1 MKVDP
6 KAKSTT
12 SVRGM
17 SSEQYR
23 TRDTRVE
30 HHYHNTYGDRYGYYQ
45 SQPYFYVGGGYS
57 SIFYYSML
65 DWSIHRRA
73 QWYYHNQSL
82 VAQNATMQ
90 TQMQNAELQ
99 AEIAKL
105 KAGGLAVNSNYIDS
119 EYQGKEDLMY
129 SDDFVNAAYNP
140 SVTQPPVAKSSGAG
154 KTILIVLACLVLGGV
169 FIYFVW
175 IKDWK

>member
-1 MKVDP
+1 
-6 KAKSTT
+6 
-12 SVRGM
+12 
-17 SSEQYR
+17 
-23 TRDTRVE
+23 
-30 HHYHNTYGDRYGYYQ
+30 
-45 SQPYFYVGGGYS
+45 
-57 SIFYYSML
+57 
-65 DWSIHRRA
+65 
-73 QWYYHNQSL
+73 
-82 VAQNATMQ
+82 
-90 TQMQNAELQ
+90 MQNAELQ
-99 AEIAKL
+99 AEVAKL

-154 KTILIVLACLVLGGV
+154 KTILIVLACFVLGGV